1 MTIMQDDRSDK
12 HSPRL
17 DDEMAHETQGMVR
30 GNHSTH
36 AEEFVETEAMTDD
49 PVWDP
54 ESPEPR
60 GPVEEGA
67 PPGMSAQDVDERSAL
82 ARLLNGV
89 RYPARPDDLL
99 EHVSG
104 ADAPDDAVAALEDL
118 PDREYVNIADV
129 AEELGYGRENRR
141 F

>member
-1 MTIMQDDRSDK
+1 MHEDRSDK

-36 AEEFVETEAMTDD
+36 AEEFHETEAYNDD
-49 PVWDP
+49 PTWEP
-54 ESPEPR
+54 ESSEAP
-60 GPVEEGA
+60 GPVQEGA
-67 PPGMSAQDVDERSAL
+67 PPGMTAQDVEERSAL
-82 ARLLNGV
+82 ARLLTGV
-89 RYPARPDDLL
+89 RYPATPDELL

-104 ADAPDDAVAALEDL
+104 ADAPDDAVAALQDL
-118 PDREYVNIADV
+118 PDRQYENVADV
-129 AEELGYGRENRR
+129 AEALGYGRENRR

>member
-1 MTIMQDDRSDK
+1 MQEDRSDK

-36 AEEFVETEAMTDD
+36 AEEFHETEAYSDD
-49 PVWDP
+49 PTW
-54 ESPEPR
+54 EPEPQEPP
-60 GPVEEGA
+60 GPVQEGA
-67 PPGMSAQDVDERSAL
+67 PPGMTAQDVEERSAL

-89 RYPARPDDLL
+89 RYPARPGDLL
-99 EHVSG
+99 DHVSG
-104 ADAPDDAVAALEDL
+104 ADAPDDAVAALESL
-118 PDREYVNIADV
+118 PDRDYENIADV